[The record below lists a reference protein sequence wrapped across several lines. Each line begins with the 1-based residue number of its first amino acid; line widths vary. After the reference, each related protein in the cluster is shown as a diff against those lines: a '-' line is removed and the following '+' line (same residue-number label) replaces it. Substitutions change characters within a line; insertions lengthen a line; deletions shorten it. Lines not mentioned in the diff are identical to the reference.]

1 MNDLQG
7 LNRRL
12 KLSGENLGKNEKE
25 LDMNELMFNHTKFE
39 VRDGEVGDGI
49 SPNKKDRKSKENT
62 VENETQKIKARKILQ
77 TFDFNK
83 LFYPK
88 S

>member
-1 MNDLQG
+1 
-7 LNRRL
+7 
-12 KLSGENLGKNEKE
+12 
-25 LDMNELMFNHTKFE
+25 
-39 VRDGEVGDGI
+39 VGDGI
-49 SPNKKDRKSKENT
+49 SPTKKDRKSKENT